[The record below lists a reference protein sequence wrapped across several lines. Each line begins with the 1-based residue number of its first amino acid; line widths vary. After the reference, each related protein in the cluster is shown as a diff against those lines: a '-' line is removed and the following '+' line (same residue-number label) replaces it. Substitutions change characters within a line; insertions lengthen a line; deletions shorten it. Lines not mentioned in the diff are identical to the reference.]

1 MFSSFR
7 HFSSVNVGFICFG
20 STDVQN
26 NTMVRYELLEDWKIK
41 VSVLWLFPLLGF
53 LASMVLMLTE
63 PGMLEEGTL
72 QGIQMT
78 AEVLLV
84 GATIDVLV
92 PLVMA
97 FLSLTLKDSI
107 NRRLNMLVGGIYAVF
122 EFITL
127 VEKSAAAKGYV
138 LLMLIAAIV
147 ALILIV
153 WFAWKSKQKA

>member
-1 MFSSFR
+1 L
-7 HFSSVNVGFICFG
+7 GDG
-20 STDVQN
+20 DA
-26 NTMVRYELLEDWKIK
+26 LEDWKIK
-41 VSVLWLFPLLGF
+41 ISMLWLFPLLGF
-53 LASMVLMLTE
+53 LASMVFMLIE

-84 GATIDVLV
+84 GAIIDVLL

-107 NRRLNMLVGGIYAVF
+107 NRWLNMVVGGIFAVF
-122 EFITL
+122 ECITL
-127 VEKSAAAKGYV
+127 LEKSATAKGYV

-147 ALILIV
+147 ALVLIV
-153 WFAWKSKQKA
+153 WYAWKSKQKT